1 MHRAVDAINT
11 QVGAPALSG
20 SPALAGQVMS
30 SREIADLTGKRHDNV
45 KADIR
50 SLLAE
55 LKRDVLTFQGIYL
68 DGMNRQQ
75 TEYLLDRE
83 HTDCLLTGYSAG
95 MRMAVIKR
103 WRELE
108 EGNGRVIATLPDF
121 SSPAVAARAW
131 AEQYERQQAA
141 SQALAIAAPKAA
153 FVDQY
158 VQASGSMSFRQVAK
172 LLKANERQFRQMLL
186 DKGVMYYLGGVLTPC
201 SQHQAAK
208 RFELKTGTSDT
219 NGHAYAQARFTA
231 KGVQWVAGVWASY
244 QLEQS
249 N

>member
-1 MHRAVDAINT
+1 
-11 QVGAPALSG
+11 
-20 SPALAGQVMS
+20 MS
-30 SREIADLTGKRHDNV
+30 SREIAELTGKRHPDV
-45 KADIR
+45 
-50 SLLAE
+50 
-55 LKRDVLTFQGIYL
+55 KRDIQAMANDLRVDVSRFARIYV
-68 DGMNRQQ
+68 DSMNRQQ
-75 TEYLLDRE
+75 IEYDLDRD
-83 HTDCLLTGYSAG
+83 HTECLLTGYSAA

-108 EGNGRVIATLPDF
+108 EGIGKVIATLPDF
-121 SSPAVAARAW
+121 SSPAAAARAW

-141 SQALAIAAPKAA
+141 TQALAIAAPKAA
-153 FVDQY
+153 FVDHY

-201 SQHQAAK
+201 SQHQTAK

-231 KGVQWVAGVWASY
+231 KGVQWIAGVWASY